1 MGKRKIIYMKVTRD
15 KYRLP
20 VAVAD
25 SAKELAWICGVSVD
39 AIYSCISRRKKG
51 EWDGSYLRVKVE
63 DDEEHIK

>member
-25 SAKELAWICGVSVD
+25 SPKELAALCGTTPN
-39 AIYSCISRRKKG
+39 AIYSGFSHEKRGDCKS
-51 EWDGSYLRVKVE
+51 SYVKVVVD
-63 DDEEHIK
+63 DDEE